1 MKKRLQTATI
11 GLIILTFISKILG
24 FVREL
29 VISYIY
35 GTTAMSDAY
44 SMANSI
50 AILIVTGLAM
60 GIMTAYI
67 PESMLIA
74 EEDRRNEFFNNLINA
89 VLLICG
95 IISIICIIFVKP
107 IVSVI
112 GIGFSDE
119 TKRYTEILLCFV
131 MIASVCIFLIYTISG
146 FLNTKKNFYYNGVQ
160 LIITNF
166 IVIIAVMLSKES
178 PVKLGMGY
186 LMAYI
191 IPLILGLLLMKQYNF
206 KYKRILDFQDKHLR
220 KICTV
225 SIIAFLGTNVIKLN
239 VMLDRVFASILQEG
253 AVAAINYAFTL
264 TSIVPEVFSLSMIT
278 VLYPELSE
286 LFVKEEYTLFEEKI
300 VKLLKQTILILVPI
314 TVFFLAEGDWLVQAL
329 FQRGA
334 FDEQATNMTVQVLKG
349 YSLGM
354 LPIGISFI
362 LCKVYFARK
371 EALVPTVCLGISIL
385 INAVLDFILVHR
397 GLMELTAVTTISIA
411 LATFAMLWILIKKG
425 AICNIKKI
433 LKVFFKSIF
442 AACFMAALI
451 IGMRKYCMTFY
462 EQSGMVVQ
470 FLLLAGITFISGLS
484 YIVCMII
491 LKEETLLDELE
502 KIKHKF

>member
-160 LIITNF
+160 VNNNKF
-166 IVIIAVMLSKES
+166 YCYYCSYVEQRKSSKIRYGLPDGIHNS
-178 PVKLGMGY
+178 S
-186 LMAYI
+186 YI
-191 IPLILGLLLMKQYNF
+191 
-206 KYKRILDFQDKHLR
+206 R
-220 KICTV
+220 
-225 SIIAFLGTNVIKLN
+225 
-239 VMLDRVFASILQEG
+239 
-253 AVAAINYAFTL
+253 
-264 TSIVPEVFSLSMIT
+264 
-278 VLYPELSE
+278 
-286 LFVKEEYTLFEEKI
+286 
-300 VKLLKQTILILVPI
+300 
-314 TVFFLAEGDWLVQAL
+314 
-329 FQRGA
+329 
-334 FDEQATNMTVQVLKG
+334 
-349 YSLGM
+349 
-354 LPIGISFI
+354 
-362 LCKVYFARK
+362 
-371 EALVPTVCLGISIL
+371 
-385 INAVLDFILVHR
+385 
-397 GLMELTAVTTISIA
+397 
-411 LATFAMLWILIKKG
+411 
-425 AICNIKKI
+425 
-433 LKVFFKSIF
+433 
-442 AACFMAALI
+442 
-451 IGMRKYCMTFY
+451 
-462 EQSGMVVQ
+462 MVVN
-470 FLLLAGITFISGLS
+470 
-484 YIVCMII
+484 
-491 LKEETLLDELE
+491 ET
-502 KIKHKF
+502 I